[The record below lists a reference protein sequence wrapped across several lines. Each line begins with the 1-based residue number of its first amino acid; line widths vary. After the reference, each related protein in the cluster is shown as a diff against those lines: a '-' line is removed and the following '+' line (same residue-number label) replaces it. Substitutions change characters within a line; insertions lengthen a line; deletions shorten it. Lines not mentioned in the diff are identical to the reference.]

1 MNNPGLCLRAHEW
14 QSRDVWRR
22 KSEQKCIFSVHVCV
36 RALESLCNG
45 MGDWQFVQRE
55 ARCPGNVGL
64 TARGRAVQKNRVLIG
79 TLRPASAGS
88 DKRCQWI
95 RAGLPLMFNVHT
107 CTGKHCPRKP
117 IWSAVWEYTLK
128 KGTFPSAFCPS
139 SSSKRKA
146 TERERGGKRQYE
158 EVECLSS

>member
-22 KSEQKCIFSVHVCV
+22 KSEQKSIFSVQVCV

-45 MGDWQFVQRE
+45 MGDWQLVRWE
-55 ARCPGNVGL
+55 ARCPGNAGL
-64 TARGRAVQKNRVLIG
+64 TAHGRAVQKNRVLIG
-79 TLRPASAGS
+79 TFRPASAGS

-128 KGTFPSAFCPS
+128 KGHFSICLLSLVFVQEKS
-139 SSSKRKA
+139 NR
-146 TERERGGKRQYE
+146 ERERGEKD
-158 EVECLSS
+158 SMKKWSA